1 MAAMSSRLKL
11 LAGRLASMI
20 RPEPLIV
27 SVPKFIMLPELFPEF
42 IMLPELFPEF
52 IMLPELFPEFVLF
65 VMLTLLPKIGPG
77 CADTEAQQTRSPMI
91 PRARMRIRSAF

>member
-42 IMLPELFPEF
+42 IMLPELFPE
-52 IMLPELFPEFVLF
+52 LFPEFVLF